1 MRNLSET
8 SDILGRPVF
17 RDRWGH
23 WHRYPPTFLDTWG
36 NWIAFGGTAL
46 AIAICWIVTWVLI

>member
-1 MRNLSET
+1 MKNLTET

-17 RDRWGH
+17 RDRWGN

-36 NWIAFGGTAL
+36 GWIAFGMVVAGMTVTCTL
-46 AIAICWIVTWVLI
+46 TWVLI